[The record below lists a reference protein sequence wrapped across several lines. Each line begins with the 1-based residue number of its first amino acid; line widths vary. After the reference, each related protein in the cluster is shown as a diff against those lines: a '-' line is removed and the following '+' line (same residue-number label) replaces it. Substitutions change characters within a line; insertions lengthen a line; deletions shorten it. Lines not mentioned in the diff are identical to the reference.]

1 MVHNT
6 LYNQFYNFALLKA
19 AAPLKGT
26 IIEFAIYHAKKYE
39 KQKMKKKSFKK
50 TIKKYRDWGMHLF
63 LLPIFQYKKQKL
75 INNRS

>member
-6 LYNQFYNFALLKA
+6 LYNQFYNFAPLKA

-39 KQKMKKKSFKK
+39 KQKMKKKVLKKNNKKVQRLRDASFSVAHFS
-50 TIKKYRDWGMHLF
+50 I
-63 LLPIFQYKKQKL
+63 
-75 INNRS
+75 